1 VSEPEGPLPGEPD
14 EDDLFAQLANVR
26 VEQLV
31 AEAAS
36 SLVTVGFVRT
46 GLVPEAPDA
55 LDLAQA
61 RVAID
66 AVAGLIRS
74 LEGTVAPASLQ
85 ELMGALAQLQLA
97 YARQVEQHGAPPGPP
112 PGAPPPGGAP
122 PPPPQPGARRPLPPR
137 PKIWTPRGEI

>member
-1 VSEPEGPLPGEPD
+1 VSVPGEPPDDGPVD
-14 EDDLFAQLANVR
+14 EAELFAQLANVR

-66 AVAGLIRS
+66 AVSGLVRS
-74 LEGTVAPASLQ
+74 LEGTVAPAALQ
-85 ELMGALAQLQLA
+85 ELKGALAQLQLA

-112 PGAPPPGGAP
+112 PGAPPSGGAP
-122 PPPPQPGARRPLPPR
+122 PPPPGARRPLPPR

>member
-1 VSEPEGPLPGEPD
+1 MSAPQEPPDDGPVD
-14 EDDLFAQLANVR
+14 EAELFAQLANVR

-66 AVAGLIRS
+66 ARLRAACARS
-74 LEGTVAPASLQ
+74 R
-85 ELMGALAQLQLA
+85 
-97 YARQVEQHGAPPGPP
+97 ARSH
-112 PGAPPPGGAP
+112 
-122 PPPPQPGARRPLPPR
+122 RRR
-137 PKIWTPRGEI
+137 CTS

>member
-1 VSEPEGPLPGEPD
+1 MSEPEGPLPGEPD
-14 EDDLFAQLANVR
+14 EDELFAQLANVR

-74 LEGTVAPASLQ
+74 LESTVAPAALN
-85 ELMGALAQLQLA
+85 ELKGALAQLQLA
-97 YARQVEQHGAPPGPP
+97 YSRQVEQHGAPPGPP
-112 PGAPPPGGAP
+112 PGAPPSGSGP
-122 PPPPQPGARRPLPPR
+122 PPPGPQQQRRPLPPR